1 MRSIHPLRTLLARTF
16 LTACSLL
23 HVGCIGSSPPSRFY
37 LLSPLS
43 SSDSTIQVVK
53 YETIVAM
60 SKIQLP
66 IHLDRPQIVTRDGPN
81 SLVLAEFDRWA
92 EPLSDNFTRILIRN
106 LEDLLLEQRV
116 FMTSWRGGMKSDYRI
131 FLETTR
137 FDIEADRVVLD
148 AIWGLLGGPD
158 DTVVLKRRSLVR
170 EGIEGEEEDYA
181 AKVAALSRA
190 LGVLSQEIATGIKD
204 TLNASATN

>member
-1 MRSIHPLRTLLARTF
+1 MRFIHPLRTLLARAF
-16 LTACSLL
+16 LTAWLLL

-92 EPLSDNFTRILIRN
+92 EPLSDNFTRILIKN
-106 LEDLLLEQRV
+106 THAHCAPV
-116 FMTSWRGGMKSDYRI
+116 CG
-131 FLETTR
+131 
-137 FDIEADRVVLD
+137 
-148 AIWGLLGGPD
+148 
-158 DTVVLKRRSLVR
+158 
-170 EGIEGEEEDYA
+170 
-181 AKVAALSRA
+181 
-190 LGVLSQEIATGIKD
+190 
-204 TLNASATN
+204 

>member
-1 MRSIHPLRTLLARTF
+1 MRFIRPLRTLLARAFVTTW
-16 LTACSLL
+16 LLL

-43 SSDSTIQVVK
+43 SSMSTTPVVR

-60 SKIQLP
+60 SKIQIP
-66 IHLDRPQIVTRDGPN
+66 SHLNRPQIVTRDGPN

-92 EPLSDNFTRILIRN
+92 EPLSDNLTRILIEN
-106 LEDLLLEQRV
+106 LGHLLSEQRV
-116 FMTSWRGGMKSDYRI
+116 FVTSWRGGMKSDYRI

-137 FDIEADRVVLD
+137 FDIEADGAVLD

-158 DTVVLKRRSLVR
+158 DTVVLKRRSVVR
-170 EGIEGEEEDYA
+170 EGIEGKQEDYA

-190 LGVLSQEIATGIKD
+190 LGVLSQKIATGIKD